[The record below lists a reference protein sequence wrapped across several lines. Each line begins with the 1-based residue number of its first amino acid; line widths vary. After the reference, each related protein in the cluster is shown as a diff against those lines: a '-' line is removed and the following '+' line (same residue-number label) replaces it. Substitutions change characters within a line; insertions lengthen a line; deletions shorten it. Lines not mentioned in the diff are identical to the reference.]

1 MMDKSVRITGGEYR
15 GQKIATPGDGTH
27 PMGERERLALFN
39 MLTNQIAGAS
49 VLDLYAGGGTL
60 GLEAISRGAKKAVFV
75 EKNHKAASMLRE
87 NIAKLGADELCTVV
101 TEDVRTYIGTTNQE
115 FDIVFADPPYDKYES
130 AFTSGLAD
138 LVGDDGILML
148 SHPGDAPL
156 LPGLSLLKTR
166 QYAGAH
172 LSFYQKDV

>member
-1 MMDKSVRITGGEYR
+1 MDKSVRITGGEYR

-39 MLTNQIAGAS
+39 MLTSQIAGAS

-60 GLEAISRGAKKAVFV
+60 GLEAISRGAEKVIFV
-75 EKNHKAASMLRE
+75 EKNHKAASILRE

-101 TEDVRTYIGTTNQE
+101 TEDVRTYISTTNQE
-115 FDIVFADPPYDKYES
+115 FDIVFADPPYDKYEN
-130 AFTSGLAD
+130 AFTSDLAGI
-138 LVGDDGILML
+138 VGGDGILVL

>member
-1 MMDKSVRITGGEYR
+1 MDKSVRITGGKYR

-39 MLTNQIAGAS
+39 MLTSQIVGAS

-60 GLEAISRGAKKAVFV
+60 GLEAISRGAEKVTFV
-75 EKNHKAASMLRE
+75 EKNHKAASILRE
-87 NIAKLGADELCTVV
+87 NIAKLGVDELCTVV

-130 AFTSGLAD
+130 AFASGLAGI
-138 LVGDDGILML
+138 VENDGILVL